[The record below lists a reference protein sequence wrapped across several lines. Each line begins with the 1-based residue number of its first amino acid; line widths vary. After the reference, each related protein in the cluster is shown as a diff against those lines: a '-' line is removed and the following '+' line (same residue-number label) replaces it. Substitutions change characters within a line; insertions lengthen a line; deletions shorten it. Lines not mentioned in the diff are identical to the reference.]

1 MPYAQSPTAR
11 IYYEARGDENGIP
24 ALFVE
29 GFSVQMIGWREG
41 FLDAFVKKGVRV
53 ILFDNRDVGL
63 SQHFGGRD
71 DFDGGYGLAD
81 MADDGFSVLDAL
93 GLPSAH
99 VVGQSMGGIIAQLMA
114 TRAPERVRSL
124 VLFYTAPGRGFLK
137 ARQGGP
143 KTDGSD
149 LYVERPRDEAIA
161 TLIAREKLSQSTAYP
176 FDEEW
181 VSEWATRSYDRAYAP
196 SGIARQAAAIGRMG
210 QNIGGLEGFDK
221 PAVVIHGRDDALID
235 WQASLELARRL
246 PKSELHLY
254 AGLGHELA
262 KPLWAEWAE
271 IIRRSFRLA
280 GEE

>member
-11 IYYEARGDENGIP
+11 IYYETRGDEHGIP

-41 FLDAFVKKGVRV
+41 FLDAFVKNGVRV
-53 ILFDNRDVGL
+53 IIFDNRDVGL

-71 DFDGGYGLAD
+71 DFDGGYGLED
-81 MADDGFSVLDAL
+81 MADDGFAVLDAL

-143 KTDGSD
+143 KADGSD
-149 LYVERPRDEAIA
+149 LYVHRPRDEAIA
-161 TLIAREKLSQSTAYP
+161 TLIARKNCRNRPPILS
-176 FDEEW
+176 
-181 VSEWATRSYDRAYAP
+181 TRNGSAN
-196 SGIARQAAAIGRMG
+196 GR
-210 QNIGGLEGFDK
+210 
-221 PAVVIHGRDDALID
+221 R
-235 WQASLELARRL
+235 
-246 PKSELHLY
+246 
-254 AGLGHELA
+254 
-262 KPLWAEWAE
+262 
-271 IIRRSFRLA
+271 
-280 GEE
+280 